1 MTNRTAYDWFTGAGG
16 ALIRIAGGLL
26 VLMVVF
32 VAGSLLWDF
41 SVTMRIAMRRWANG
55 DGLDLVGFATLL
67 GSIGTLVG
75 IVAPIVIANNR
86 DRRLRDIAAVQAN
99 ATPPPSPIPPSAP
112 SSPAPA
118 ESPVGDGLVN
128 NNAIS

>member
-32 VAGSLLWDF
+32 VSGSLLWDL
-41 SVTMRIAMRRWANG
+41 SVGMRIAIRRWAEG
-55 DGLDLVGFATLL
+55 GGVDWMGFAALL
-67 GSIGTLVG
+67 GAVGTLVT

-86 DRRLRDIAAVQAN
+86 DRRLRDIAATHAN
-99 ATPPPSPIPPSAP
+99 APPHPTQPPAPPSSAP
-112 SSPAPA
+112 SEPAP
-118 ESPVGDGLVN
+118 GGGLVN